1 MQQIKLYGLG
11 GQGVVT
17 AAKVLA
23 LAVGIYEGRYA
34 QAIPAYGHERRGAP
48 VFADLFIA
56 DDPVLVKCFGW
67 QPDYVVVFDL
77 SVRDKG
83 VDWTAKATAGTKYV
97 LNTAAPPSDPLMAG
111 RVFYVD
117 ARGISLEVMGMDIP
131 NGAMLG
137 SLAAAGV
144 VSLAAVEAALKE
156 TFPGKAG
163 DLNARSARRAYA
175 GTRQEDGALPVGT
188 GSHRI

>member
-1 MQQIKLYGLG
+1 VLQIKLYGLG

-23 LAVGIYEGRYA
+23 LAAGIYEGRYA

-48 VFADLFIA
+48 VFADLFLA
-56 DDPVLVKCFGW
+56 DAPISVKSFVW
-67 QPDYVVVFDL
+67 QPDYVIIFDL

-83 VDWTAKATAGTKYV
+83 VDFQAGTTAGTRYV
-97 LNTAAPPSDPLMAG
+97 VNSAMPPADPLLAG
-111 RVFYVD
+111 RAFSVD
-117 ARGISLEVMGMDIP
+117 ARGISLAVIGKDIP

-144 VSLAAVEAALKE
+144 VSLAAVEAALHDS
-156 TFPGKAG
+156 FAGKAG
-163 DLNARSARRAYA
+163 DLNAQAARRAYQS
-175 GTRQEDGALPVGT
+175 TRGQDGALLAGT
-188 GSHRI
+188 GGLCV